1 MAGSSEPLTRERL
14 VGVWRLVRI
23 EYSDPR
29 GSTVDPF
36 YQEGSTGLLI
46 YDSSGWM
53 SVRISA
59 PNRTAFEVPGRR
71 VGAGSDD
78 SSLDPSKRSAFDS
91 YYVYD
96 GRWELD
102 PKTSELT
109 HHVLSSLLPAENGM
123 TYTQKA
129 SLEDGHL
136 VFSNRS
142 GEGIVRRKIWERAG
156 SH

>member
-1 MAGSSEPLTRERL
+1 MTELSAPCRRPSRTWLKGTAVACALALFCAQPCMAGSSEPLTRERL

-36 YQEGSTGLLI
+36 YQAASTGLLI

-71 VGAGSDD
+71 VGPGSDD
-78 SSLDPSKRSAFDS
+78 SSLDPSKRSAFHS
-91 YYVYD
+91 YFV
-96 GRWELD
+96 
-102 PKTSELT
+102 
-109 HHVLSSLLPAENGM
+109 
-123 TYTQKA
+123 
-129 SLEDGHL
+129 
-136 VFSNRS
+136 
-142 GEGIVRRKIWERAG
+142 
-156 SH
+156 